1 MSFLR
6 RRLLGQST
14 RGVSHDATAEK
25 GGEVRLVPVSKLK
38 KLSTGHKSKRRNG
51 FVFGLGGLFG
61 LIVAA
66 FFANQH
72 DVISFEGIMDLN
84 LESVFD
90 VIPAGIIRDAK
101 EITVDMTRIICSQ
114 ERQMLKLTK
123 SFAIRNMSVMRS
135 NTIHL
140 PWACIFNR
148 KGSKLYIQSS

>member
-6 RRLLGQST
+6 RRILRQST
-14 RGVSHDATAEK
+14 RDVSYDAIPER
-25 GGEVRLVPVSKLK
+25 GEEVRLVPVSKLK
-38 KLSTGHKSKRRNG
+38 KLSDGHKSKRRNG

-101 EITVDMTRIICSQ
+101 ELTVNMTRTICSR

-123 SFAIRNMSVMRS
+123 FCIRNMSVMRS

-140 PWACIFNR
+140 PWACTFNR
-148 KGSKLYIQSS
+148 KGSKLYIRSS